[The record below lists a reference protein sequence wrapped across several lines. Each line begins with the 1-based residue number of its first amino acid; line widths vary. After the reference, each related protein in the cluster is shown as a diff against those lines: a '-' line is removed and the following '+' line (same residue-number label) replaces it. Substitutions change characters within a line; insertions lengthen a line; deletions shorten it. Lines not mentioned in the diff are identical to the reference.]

1 MSQDSQIIAN
11 KRENIGTG
19 SSRNLRLEKKIPG
32 IIYGEKKDPI
42 PVTLD
47 EKTLKIKIKDPTFF
61 SKQCEIKFNNE
72 VIKVLPKDLQLHP
85 VKESILHIDFLRI
98 GENTTVTL
106 FVPVKFIN
114 ENNCPG
120 MKQGGVL
127 NVVRREVELITL
139 VSKIPESLEANLDG
153 LEIGDSIH
161 ISSITLEEGVVPTI
175 SDRDFTIATI
185 APPTV
190 MKIEEE
196 KSVDQA
202 EDGAEATEGSDEAKQ
217 EAAKEESSE
226 EKETEGSEK
235 KWYFL
240 IKWF

>member
-1 MSQDSQIIAN
+1 MSENSQLIVS
-11 KRENIGTG
+11 KRENSGTG
-19 SSRNLRLEKKIPG
+19 DSRSVRQKKKIPG
-32 IIYGEKKDPI
+32 IIYGDKKDPI
-42 PVTLD
+42 PVLLD
-47 EKTLKIKIKDPTFF
+47 EKVLKLKIKDPTFF
-61 SKQCEIKFNNE
+61 SKQCEIKFNDE

-98 GENTTVTL
+98 SENTTVSL

-120 MKQGGVL
+120 IKQGGVL
-127 NVVRREVELITL
+127 NIVRREIELITL

-161 ISSITLEEGVVPTI
+161 ISSINLEEGVKPTI

-196 KSVDQA
+196 KPV
-202 EDGAEATEGSDEAKQ
+202 EETEEEGVEGAEAKEGSDVTKKES
-217 EAAKEESSE
+217 AKEQSSE
-226 EKETEGSEK
+226 EEKPEDSEK
-235 KWYFL
+235 K
-240 IKWF
+240 

>member
-1 MSQDSQIIAN
+1 MSQDSQIVVN
-11 KRENIGTG
+11 KRENNGTG
-19 SSRNLRLEKKIPG
+19 SSRSLRLQNKIPG
-32 IIYGEKKDPI
+32 IIYGDKKDPL
-42 PVTLD
+42 PVILD
-47 EKTLKIKIKDPTFF
+47 EKALKIKIKDPTFF
-61 SKQCEIKFNNE
+61 SKQCEIKFNDE

-85 VKESILHIDFLRI
+85 VKESILHIDFLRV

-120 MKQGGVL
+120 IKQGGVL
-127 NVVRREVELITL
+127 NVVRREIELITL

-161 ISSITLEEGVVPTI
+161 ISSINLENGVKPVI

-196 KSVDQA
+196 KPVEA
-202 EDGAEATEGSDEAKQ
+202 EDGVEGAEVKEGSDETKQ
-217 EAAKEESSE
+217 EAAKEETSE
-226 EKETEGSEK
+226 EKKSEDNEK
-235 KWYFL
+235 K
-240 IKWF
+240 

>member
-72 VIKVLPKDLQLHP
+72 VIRVLPKDLQLHP

-196 KSVDQA
+196 KSVDEA

-235 KWYFL
+235 K
-240 IKWF
+240 

>member
-1 MSQDSQIIAN
+1 MSENSELIVS
-11 KRENIGTG
+11 KRKNSGTG
-19 SSRNLRLEKKIPG
+19 DSRSLRLRKKVPG
-32 IIYGEKKDPI
+32 IIYGDKKDPI
-42 PVTLD
+42 PVLLD
-47 EKTLKIKIKDPTFF
+47 EKILKLKIKDPSFF
-61 SKQCEIKFNNE
+61 SKQCEIKFNDE

-85 VKESILHIDFLRI
+85 VKESILHIDFLRV
-98 GENTTVTL
+98 GDNTTVTL

-120 MKQGGVL
+120 IKQGGVL
-127 NVVRREVELITL
+127 NIVRREIELITL

-161 ISSITLEEGVVPTI
+161 ISSINLEEGVKPTI

-196 KSVDQA
+196 KPV
-202 EDGAEATEGSDEAKQ
+202 EETEEGV
-217 EAAKEESSE
+217 
-226 EKETEGSEK
+226 EGSEAKESSDETKQESAKEQSSEDK
-235 KWYFL
+235 KSEDSE
-240 IKWF
+240 KK

>member
-235 KWYFL
+235 K
-240 IKWF
+240 

>member
-1 MSQDSQIIAN
+1 MSQDLQLIAG
-11 KRENIGTG
+11 KRENNGTG
-19 SSRNLRLEKKIPG
+19 SSRSLRSEKKIPG

-42 PVTLD
+42 PVVLD
-47 EKTLKIKIKDPTFF
+47 EKILRIKIKDPTFF

-85 VKESILHIDFLRI
+85 VKENILHIDFLRV
-98 GENTTVTL
+98 GENTSVTL
-106 FVPVKFIN
+106 SVPVKFIN

-120 MKQGGVL
+120 IKQGGVL
-127 NVVRREVELITL
+127 NVVRREIELITL

-161 ISSITLEEGVVPTI
+161 ISSISLEQGVKPTI

-190 MKIEEE
+190 MKVEEE
-196 KSVDQA
+196 KPV
-202 EDGAEATEGSDEAKQ
+202 EETEEGVEGTEAKQ
-217 EAAKEESSE
+217 GSE
-226 EKETEGSEK
+226 EIKQESEK
-235 KWYFL
+235 GQPSEDK
-240 IKWF
+240 KSEDNEKK

>member
-1 MSQDSQIIAN
+1 M
-11 KRENIGTG
+11 
-19 SSRNLRLEKKIPG
+19 
-32 IIYGEKKDPI
+32 
-42 PVTLD
+42 
-47 EKTLKIKIKDPTFF
+47 
-61 SKQCEIKFNNE
+61 
-72 VIKVLPKDLQLHP
+72 QLHP
-85 VKESILHIDFLRI
+85 VKESILHIDFLRV

-161 ISSITLEEGVVPTI
+161 ISSITLEEGVNPTI
-175 SDRDFTIATI
+175 SDRDCTIATI

-196 KSVDQA
+196 KSVDEA
-202 EDGAEATEGSDEAKQ
+202 EDGAEAKEGSDETKQ
-217 EAAKEESSE
+217 EAVKEEPSE
-226 EKETEGSEK
+226 EKKTEGGEK
-235 KWYFL
+235 K
-240 IKWF
+240 